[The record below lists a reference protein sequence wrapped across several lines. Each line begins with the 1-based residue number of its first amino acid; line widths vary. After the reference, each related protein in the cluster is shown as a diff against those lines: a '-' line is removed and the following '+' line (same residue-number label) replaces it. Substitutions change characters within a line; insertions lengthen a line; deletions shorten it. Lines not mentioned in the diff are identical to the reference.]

1 MRQFI
6 LALVLLCVFITPA
19 LAQDRHW
26 HISLKGGINAGP
38 TAEAAGQGVSVEVDT
53 EAGWVGIYAMG
64 YTFKQMRVEGEIA
77 LRENQAD
84 TATLGGGLAFQSTG
98 GASAPVDGRI
108 LTLSYMVNGIYEF
121 GGEQMRFRPFVL
133 GGVGFS
139 RVKAILNRIGDQP
152 YGFEDKTTTFAY
164 QFGAGLEYPISDS
177 LRIEVSYR
185 FFGTPSVTFD
195 DVDVTNTHHSGLVGL
210 TLAF

>member
-1 MRQFI
+1 MRRFM
-6 LALVLLCVFITPA
+6 LTLVLLCVFITPA
-19 LAQDRHW
+19 LAQEKHW
-26 HISLKGGINAGP
+26 HISLKGGVNAGP
-38 TAEAAGQGVSVEVDT
+38 TADAVGQGASATIDT

-64 YTFKQMRVEGEIA
+64 YTFKKIRVEGEIA
-77 LRENQAD
+77 LRENSAD

-98 GASAPVDGRI
+98 TSSAPVDGRI
-108 LTLSYMVNGIYEF
+108 LNLSYMVNGIYEF
-121 GGEQMRFRPFVL
+121 GGDQMRLRPFIL

-139 RVKAILNRIGDQP
+139 RVKAILNRIGEQP

-164 QFGAGLEYPISDS
+164 QFGAGLEYPMTES
-177 LRIEVSYR
+177 LAIEVSYR
-185 FFGTPSVTFD
+185 FFGTPTVTFD